1 MPKTRRRFEG
11 WLEETVGD
19 CAALRSTPWGSAA
32 LLSSFLFLCLLLA
45 GAASAQMDD
54 IDRAGRMHDRLAGVP
69 PDDATLAAM
78 ANHSS

>member
-54 IDRAGRMHDRLAGVP
+54 IDRALEEETYFALLPQFLVTGVV
-69 PDDATLAAM
+69 
-78 ANHSS
+78 